1 MTYDAVRSEAMASHN
16 KRQTMY
22 RKDGGAVHSDE
33 AEDKALIAKELKAH
47 VKKKDLKRKDGGGVE
62 GKSKGKKA
70 DRPGKVVVNVIAPGG
85 GGQPRPPMPMM
96 PPPRPPMAAP
106 PAGPPPGA
114 MPPRPMPP
122 PGGMPP
128 GAMPPGGVPGMAP
141 HPPMAARGGRMT
153 AGAISGE
160 GRLEKAEGKK

>member
-1 MTYDAVRSEAMASHN
+1 MSYDAVRSEAMSSHK

-22 RKDGGAVHSDE
+22 RRDGGSVDHPDE
-33 AEDKALIAKELKAH
+33 KQDKELIARELKAH
-47 VKKKDLKRKDGGGVE
+47 VKAKDLKRKDGGGVE
-62 GKSKGKKA
+62 GRSKGKKA

-85 GGQPRPPMPMM
+85 GGQPRPPMPMA
-96 PPPRPPMAAP
+96 PPPRPPVAA

-122 PGGMPP
+122 PGAMP
-128 GAMPPGGVPGMAP
+128 GGMPPGGVPGMAP

-153 AGAISGE
+153 AGAMSGE
-160 GRLEKAEGKK
+160 GRLEKAEGKR